1 MTTAEHRRLA
11 EHREGGA
18 DWKRWGAYLSDRQWG
33 TVREDYSPGGTAW
46 DYFSH
51 DHARSRAYRWGED
64 GIAGISDNQQ
74 RLCFALTLWNGRDPI
89 LKERLFGLTGNE
101 GNHGEDAK
109 EYYFYLDA
117 TPTASYLK
125 MLYKYPQA
133 AFPYGDLVETNRHR
147 SKDEAEYELVD
158 TGVFADDRYFDVV
171 IEYAKAGPD
180 DILIRIS
187 ATNRGPDPAELH
199 LLPTLWFRNT
209 WAWGGHDVGV
219 RPSIRRAENG
229 SAAIVAEHAEMGQYR
244 LSFDGQ
250 PALLFTENESN
261 LQRLYGCANPT
272 PYVKDGV
279 NDAIVNERAD
289 AVNPEGVG
297 TKAAAHHAITIAPGA
312 TETIRL
318 RLARVEQARMQ
329 AVELRYPTVHGRHPD
344 GEGADEPLNG
354 NVTNGVTHHDDS
366 DAFADFDD
374 VLAARRTDADD
385 FYAAIHPAALSEDER
400 RVQRQ
405 ALAGLI
411 WSKQYYYFE
420 VGDWLDGDP
429 AQPAPPE
436 ERKGGRNH
444 EWTHVNAGDIMSMP
458 DTWEYPWFAA

>member
-1 MTTAEHRRLA
+1 
-11 EHREGGA
+11 
-18 DWKRWGAYLSDRQWG
+18 
-33 TVREDYSPGGTAW
+33 
-46 DYFSH
+46 
-51 DHARSRAYRWGED
+51 
-64 GIAGISDNQQ
+64 
-74 RLCFALTLWNGRDPI
+74 
-89 LKERLFGLTGNE
+89 
-101 GNHGEDAK
+101 
-109 EYYFYLDA
+109 
-117 TPTASYLK
+117 
-125 MLYKYPQA
+125 
-133 AFPYGDLVETNRHR
+133 
-147 SKDEAEYELVD
+147 
-158 TGVFADDRYFDVV
+158 
-171 IEYAKAGPD
+171 
-180 DILIRIS
+180 
-187 ATNRGPDPAELH
+187 
-199 LLPTLWFRNT
+199 
-209 WAWGGHDVGV
+209 
-219 RPSIRRAENG
+219 
-229 SAAIVAEHAEMGQYR
+229 MGQYR

-279 NDAIVNERAD
+279 NDAIVNGRAD
-289 AVNPEGVG
+289 AVNPEGIG

-344 GEGADEPLNG
+344 VEGADEPSNG
-354 NVTNGVTHHDDS
+354 NATNGVTHHDDS